1 MPRPRY
7 ENLEAEKK
15 QRLLNAAMTE
25 FGAHGYELASINRIL
40 DGAGFSKGSFY
51 YYFDDKLDLAAATLL
66 HAGGPLM
73 HLGEI
78 RTPGSIAEFWDELRR
93 TSYYRLKNL
102 ETKRLE
108 FDCLS
113 RLGAAMAKNPELM
126 ARVMPVFG
134 PARTKMMEFLQQGQ
148 QLGAL
153 RADLPIATYV
163 AMLEAAKTS
172 AFSTMFPE
180 DRTLSDAELESF
192 TDFMLDLAQ
201 RIGAPP
207 KGPTS

>member
-1 MPRPRY
+1 
-7 ENLEAEKK
+7 
-15 QRLLNAAMTE
+15 
-25 FGAHGYELASINRIL
+25 
-40 DGAGFSKGSFY
+40 
-51 YYFDDKLDLAAATLL
+51 
-66 HAGGPLM
+66 
-73 HLGEI
+73 
-78 RTPGSIAEFWDELRR
+78 
-93 TSYYRLKNL
+93 
-102 ETKRLE
+102 
-108 FDCLS
+108 
-113 RLGAAMAKNPELM
+113 
-126 ARVMPVFG
+126 
-134 PARTKMMEFLQQGQ
+134 MMEFLQQGQ

>member
-7 ENLEAEKK
+7 ENLEADKK
-15 QRLLNAAMTE
+15 QRLMHAAMTE
-25 FGAHGYELASINRIL
+25 FGRHGYELASMNRIL
-40 DGAGFSKGSFY
+40 DEAGFSKGSFY

-66 HAGGPLM
+66 HAGTPLM

-78 RTPGSIAEFWDELRR
+78 GNPTSIQEFWDELRR
-93 TSYYRLKNL
+93 VSLFRLKNL
-102 ETKRLE
+102 ETRRVE

-126 ARVMPVFG
+126 ERVMPVFG
-134 PARTKMMEFLQQGQ
+134 PARMKMMEFLQRGQ

-153 RADLPIATYV
+153 RADLPVPTYV
-163 AMLEAAKTS
+163 AMLEAAKIS
-172 AFSTMFPE
+172 AFSSMFPE
-180 DRTLSDAELESF
+180 DRPLSDAELESF

-201 RIGAPP
+201 RIGSPP
-207 KGPTS
+207 KGTKS